1 MKEFFKKISQNAW
14 KIILFASLAT
24 FFLVFDL
31 VSKQIVI
38 HNMKLGDS
46 IDIIPNFFHFTYS
59 VNDGMAFSMNF
70 NAAGEV
76 ANQIIFISISVI
88 GTALISFLFFKTF
101 KKSTKLVS
109 ASLGLMLAGCV
120 GNLIDRIF
128 YSKAYLQ
135 SFDPNV
141 TNRGVVDFIDFQF
154 GSWHFATFNVA
165 DSCLVIGVL
174 ILIVYFIIEEVRDAK
189 KRKKKEEEAMPEGK
203 VLSKDEKIMIG
214 EEEPEVTEEVREI
227 KKEQPLTSS
236 VIDDEIEDSIDV
248 DSDGDAGGDDGE

>member
-1 MKEFFKKISQNAW
+1 MKEFFKKISQNTW
-14 KIILFASLAT
+14 KIILFATFAT

-46 IDIIPNFFHFTYS
+46 LHIIPNFFHFTYS

-70 NAAGEV
+70 NTLGEV

-88 GTALISFLFFKTF
+88 GTALISFLFFKTY

-109 ASLGLMLAGCV
+109 ASLGLMLAGCI

-141 TNRGVVDFIDFQF
+141 SNRGVVDFIDFQF

-174 ILIVYFIIEEVRDAK
+174 ILIVYFIIEEVKDTKAR
-189 KRKKKEEEAMPEGK
+189 RLREEQGMPEGK
-203 VLSKDEKIMIG
+203 IISKDEHIMNG
-214 EEEPEVTEEVREI
+214 EEEPEVTEEVEEV
-227 KKEQPLTSS
+227 KKEKPLTSS

-248 DSDGDAGGDDGE
+248 DSDGDGGDDGE

>member
-1 MKEFFKKISQNAW
+1 MKEFFKKISQNTW

-24 FFLVFDL
+24 FFLVFDF

-46 IDIIPNFFHFTYS
+46 IDIIPNFFHFSYS

-88 GTALISFLFFKTF
+88 GTALISFLFFKTY

-109 ASLGLMLAGCV
+109 SALGLMLAGCV

-135 SFDPNV
+135 GFDPNV
-141 TNRGVVDFIDFQF
+141 TNRGVVDFVDFQF

-165 DSCLVIGVL
+165 DSCLVIGVF
-174 ILIVYFIIEEVRDAK
+174 ILIIYFIIEEVKDAK
-189 KRKKKEEEAMPEGK
+189 ARRLKEEAGMPEGK
-203 VLSKDEKIMIG
+203 VLSKDEQIMNG
-214 EEEPEVTEEVREI
+214 EEAPVKEEA
-227 KKEQPLTSS
+227 KES
-236 VIDDEIEDSIDV
+236 EE
-248 DSDGDAGGDDGE
+248 

>member
-1 MKEFFKKISQNAW
+1 MKEFFKKISQNTW
-14 KIILFASLAT
+14 KIILFATFAT

-46 IDIIPNFFHFTYS
+46 LHIIPNFFHFTYS

-70 NAAGEV
+70 NTLGEV

-88 GTALISFLFFKTF
+88 GTALISFLFFKTY

-109 ASLGLMLAGCV
+109 ASLGLMLAGCI

-141 TNRGVVDFIDFQF
+141 SNRGVVDFIDFQF

-174 ILIVYFIIEEVRDAK
+174 ILIVYFIIEEVKDAK
-189 KRKKKEEEAMPEGK
+189 ARRLREEQGMPEGK
-203 VLSKDEKIMIG
+203 IISKDEHIMNG
-214 EEEPEVTEEVREI
+214 EEEPEVTKEVEEV
-227 KKEQPLTSS
+227 KKEKPLTSS
-236 VIDDEIEDSIDV
+236 INDDEIEDSIDV
-248 DSDGDAGGDDGE
+248 DSDGDGGDDGE

>member
-1 MKEFFKKISQNAW
+1 MKEFFKKISQNTW
-14 KIILFASLAT
+14 KIILFATFAT

-46 IDIIPNFFHFTYS
+46 LHIIPNFFHFTYS
-59 VNDGMAFSMNF
+59 VNDGMAFSRNF
-70 NAAGEV
+70 NTLGEV

-88 GTALISFLFFKTF
+88 GTALISFLFFKTY
-101 KKSTKLVS
+101 KKSTKLVA
-109 ASLGLMLAGCV
+109 ASLGLMLAGCI

-141 TNRGVVDFIDFQF
+141 MNRGVVDFIDFQF

-174 ILIVYFIIEEVRDAK
+174 ILVVYFIIEEIKDSKAR
-189 KRKKKEEEAMPEGK
+189 RLKEEESMPEGK
-203 VLSKDEKIMIG
+203 VLSKDEQIMNG
-214 EEEPEVTEEVREI
+214 DETPVEEEIKESEE
-227 KKEQPLTSS
+227 
-236 VIDDEIEDSIDV
+236 
-248 DSDGDAGGDDGE
+248 